1 MTQTAASTPE
11 RQWGQTEKTVFTHPA
26 GFAGRLD
33 RDDDLG
39 VRLSAVLPAVE
50 GGHPEGVNALT
61 LGIQRLGVLNVT

>member
-1 MTQTAASTPE
+1 M
-11 RQWGQTEKTVFTHPA
+11 FTHPA

-39 VRLSAVLPAVE
+39 VRLSAILPAVE